1 MDSAAR
7 VSNLEKIEPLL
18 AAFLAPLR
26 LGADTMHDANHIRRV
41 TRRAIEFAELHP
53 CDLAI
58 LRVAA
63 QLHGVV
69 KSREFEI
76 RQFLGGH
83 GVAEDEIDQIIE
95 VVRESEK
102 EVEPQTREG
111 QLLHDAHLLEGD
123 ENFLITKSLV
133 TGSARGQS
141 LAETVAYLEDH
152 LGEYRCCLPAHQL
165 EYERR
170 LDIARRYLALLKP
183 EL

>member
-1 MDSAAR
+1 
-7 VSNLEKIEPLL
+7 VGNLEGIEPLL
-18 AAFLAPLR
+18 HAFLAPLHMR
-26 LGADTMHDANHIRRV
+26 ADTMHDANHTRRV
-41 TRRAIEFAELHP
+41 TRRALEFAEGYP
-53 CDLAI
+53 CELAV

-63 QLHGVV
+63 QLHGIV
-69 KSREFEI
+69 KSHELEIREF
-76 RQFLGGH
+76 LAGH
-83 GVAEDEIDQIIE
+83 GVAEDEIDQVIE
-95 VVRESEK
+95 VARESEK
-102 EVEPQTREG
+102 EAEPRTREG

-141 LAETVAYLEDH
+141 LAETVAYLEAH

-170 LDIARRYLALLKP
+170 LDIARRYVALLKP